1 MAEEQRYLHHCDR
14 CGELFQSKQLDQK
27 DIRCETCGE
36 HPVKPKF
43 AAVTEM
49 PVAIRRKKK
58 DTHGIPGADKADI
71 YTINKNKTRINLTI
85 ICLMWVFGLA
95 VIALMANRVSDK
107 AKALSKADVELDE
120 EDRAYLNRKNEAL
133 QKCATRFNLFADSS
147 APNSKSAHILNGSDL
162 ILDINRYYNGILMKS
177 DLSGSRIVEYDF
189 IENGEQPKMVILYKY
204 HPHADQIAKAYE
216 FEVIFWKKGED
227 WFIDW
232 PNFVRLGDM
241 NWFRFNENKKKNS
254 PTRFKLYAREL
265 SARSI
270 GFSGYE
276 EYKFSE
282 AYNNSL
288 IPNGLSK
295 SVFVKNQTTLK
306 STLTSKFSDQEQL
319 RKRKV
324 ISTSIIGNFDPP
336 RTIRL
341 DVTIDF
347 KEIEGQTVIE
357 LQEIHKLDWVTP
369 TSQKD

>member
-71 YTINKNKTRINLTI
+71 YSINKNKTRINLTI

-189 IENGEQPKMVILYKY
+189 IENGEQPKMVILY
-204 HPHADQIAKAYE
+204 
-216 FEVIFWKKGED
+216 
-227 WFIDW
+227 
-232 PNFVRLGDM
+232 
-241 NWFRFNENKKKNS
+241 
-254 PTRFKLYAREL
+254 
-265 SARSI
+265 
-270 GFSGYE
+270 
-276 EYKFSE
+276 
-282 AYNNSL
+282 
-288 IPNGLSK
+288 
-295 SVFVKNQTTLK
+295 
-306 STLTSKFSDQEQL
+306 
-319 RKRKV
+319 
-324 ISTSIIGNFDPP
+324 
-336 RTIRL
+336 
-341 DVTIDF
+341 
-347 KEIEGQTVIE
+347 
-357 LQEIHKLDWVTP
+357 
-369 TSQKD
+369 